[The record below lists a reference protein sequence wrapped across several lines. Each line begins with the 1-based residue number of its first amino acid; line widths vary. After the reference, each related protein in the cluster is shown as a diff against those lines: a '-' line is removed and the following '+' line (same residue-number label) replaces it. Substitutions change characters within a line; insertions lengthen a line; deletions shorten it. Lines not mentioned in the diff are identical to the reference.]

1 MNLLDSHR
9 CRDRGA
15 CGFVLT
21 PDSDITLE
29 ESTRPYGARDSGWRG
44 TPGFSRGYFRKSL
57 RDKRFPCARDKRFP
71 WVRDKRFPCGRM
83 TDSVETHGFI
93 HMGGSKTHA

>member
-44 TPGFSRGYFRKSL
+44 TPGFTRGYFRKSL
-57 RDKRFPCARDKRFP
+57 RDKRFLC
-71 WVRDKRFPCGRM
+71 VRDKRFPCGRM

-93 HMGGSKTHA
+93 HMGGSKTPA